1 MTGRTVGT
9 TENLQR
15 SSSSTDSPSRSRI
28 KGRLSPSPPSD
39 EQRMLASSKFRVATS
54 EPEMQRQ
61 RKASWLQ
68 DRADVSPA
76 VPVDVV
82 VNATAS
88 NQRMSSLRRL
98 SHFKRGLLVSGVTL
112 SFTSTILLVLTWKL
126 LQEPLGDDLARN
138 VSHMALIML
147 PAQGALRRGVT
158 RVSGSSEADNETVG
172 ADEVTVSPASA
183 NGAVPLF

>member
-1 MTGRTVGT
+1 
-9 TENLQR
+9 
-15 SSSSTDSPSRSRI
+15 
-28 KGRLSPSPPSD
+28 
-39 EQRMLASSKFRVATS
+39 MLASSKFRVATS

-76 VPVDVV
+76 MPVDVV

-88 NQRMSSLRRL
+88 SQRMSSLRRL

-147 PAQGALRRGVT
+147 PAEGALRRGVT